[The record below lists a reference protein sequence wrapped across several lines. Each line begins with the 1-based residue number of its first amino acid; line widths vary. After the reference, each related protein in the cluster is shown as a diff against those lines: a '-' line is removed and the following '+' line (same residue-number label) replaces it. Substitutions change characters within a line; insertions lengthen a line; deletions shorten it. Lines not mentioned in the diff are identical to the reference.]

1 MQRHILPSILAVALA
16 LGGCAQPP
24 NTNVE
29 SYKGNLRGAGV
40 LPFTGRATVVT
51 ASASPQQDIL
61 HMFED
66 GYGLIEYVDY
76 TGSDDAADTAITYAK
91 TIGASHVVL
100 NSRYRGTRQEMDPAL
115 MLSPLV
121 AALFPKTVV
130 YRQNT
135 ALFFAP
141 LERRG
146 VGLYLLNLTA
156 ESRKPLA
163 NQDVH
168 NGVVVAATRPGSPG
182 RTAGLLPGDIVVRV
196 DKRIVLD
203 REGFGAAL
211 GEIAGEHS
219 FQVVRG
225 SETLDLRASVPQAW

>member
-1 MQRHILPSILAVALA
+1 MRRLSLPSLVVVALA
-16 LGGCAQPP
+16 LCGCAQPP

-40 LPFTGRATVVT
+40 LPFAGRATVVT
-51 ASASPQQDIL
+51 ASASAQQDIL
-61 HMFED
+61 RMFED

-115 MLSPLV
+115 LLSPLV

-141 LERRG
+141 LERKG
-146 VGLYLLNLTA
+146 VGLYLLNLTT
-156 ESRKPLA
+156 ESRKQLD
-163 NQDVH
+163 NQNIH

-182 RTAGLLPGDIVVRV
+182 RAAGLLPGDVIVGV
-196 DKRIVLD
+196 DSRTVLD
-203 REGFGAAL
+203 REGFGGAL
-211 GEIAGEHS
+211 GEIAGDHV

-225 SETLDLRASVPQAW
+225 GETVLARVAVPQDW

>member
-1 MQRHILPSILAVALA
+1 MPHCRFLSTLVLALA
-16 LGGCAQPP
+16 LAGCAQPP
-24 NTNVE
+24 NTNTA

-40 LPFTGRATVVT
+40 LPFAGRATVVP
-51 ASASPQQDIL
+51 ASGSAQQDIL
-61 HMFED
+61 RMFED
-66 GYGLIEYVDY
+66 GYGLIEYLDY
-76 TGSDDAADTAITYAK
+76 TGADDAADTAINYAR

-130 YRQNT
+130 YNQNT

-156 ESRKPLA
+156 ESRKQLA
-163 NQDVH
+163 SSRVQ
-168 NGVVVAATRPGSPG
+168 NGVVVAAVRPGSPG
-182 RTAGLLPGDIVVRV
+182 RVAGLQPGDIIVAIDNRT
-196 DKRIVLD
+196 VLD
-203 REGFGAAL
+203 REGFGNAI
-211 GEIAGEHS
+211 GEIAGDHT
-219 FQVVRG
+219 FKLVRG
-225 SETLDLRASVPQAW
+225 SEVMEARLSVPQIW

>member
-1 MQRHILPSILAVALA
+1 MPRRLLPSVVVVTLA

-40 LPFTGRATVVT
+40 LPFTGRATVVS

-61 HMFED
+61 RMFED
-66 GYGLIEYVDY
+66 GYGLIEYLDY
-76 TGSDDAADTAITYAK
+76 TGSDDAADTAINYAAK
-91 TIGASHVVL
+91 IGASHVVL

-146 VGLYLLNLTA
+146 VGVYLLNLTA
-156 ESRKPLA
+156 ESRKQLA
-163 NQDVH
+163 NQNIH

-182 RTAGLLPGDIVVRV
+182 RTAGLLPGDIVVQV
-196 DKRIVLD
+196 DKRMVLD
-203 REGFGAAL
+203 REGFGRAM
-211 GEIAGEHS
+211 GEIAGEHV
-219 FQVVRG
+219 FRIIRG
-225 SETLDLRASVPQAW
+225 GDTVETPVSVPPGW

>member
-1 MQRHILPSILAVALA
+1 MRHRFLSPLILTGLL

-40 LPFTGRATVVT
+40 MPFAGRATVVP
-51 ASASPQQDIL
+51 ASVSAQQDIL
-61 HMFED
+61 RMFED
-66 GYGLIEYVDY
+66 GYGLIEYLDY
-76 TGSDDAADTAITYAK
+76 TGADDPAETAIAYAK

-115 MLSPLV
+115 LLSPLV

-130 YRQNT
+130 YNQNT

-146 VGLYLLNLTA
+146 VGLYLLNLTRD
-156 ESRKPLA
+156 SRKQLA
-163 NQDVH
+163 NPEIQ
-168 NGVVVAATRPGSPG
+168 NGVVVAAVRPGSPG
-182 RTAGLLPGDIVVRV
+182 RVAGLMPGDVIVAIDERP
-196 DKRIVLD
+196 VLD
-203 REGFGAAL
+203 REGFGAAI
-211 GEIAGEHS
+211 GQIAGDHT
-219 FQVVRG
+219 FRLLRG
-225 SETLDLRASVPQAW
+225 AQMVDARVSVPQIW

>member
-1 MQRHILPSILAVALA
+1 MPRRRLSVLITL
-16 LGGCAQPP
+16 LGLCACAQPP

-40 LPFTGRATVVT
+40 LPFSGRATVIG

-61 HMFED
+61 RMFED

-76 TGSDDAADTAITYAK
+76 TGSDDAADTAITYAAK
-91 TIGASHVVL
+91 IGASHVVL

-115 MLSPLV
+115 VLSPVV
-121 AALFPKTVV
+121 AALFPKTVI

-146 VGLYLLNLTA
+146 VGVYLLNLTA
-156 ESRKPLA
+156 ENRRQQALDPA
-163 NQDVH
+163 AQ

-182 RTAGLLPGDIVVRV
+182 RIAGLLPGDIITAV
-196 DKRIVLD
+196 DGRPVAD
-203 REGFGAAL
+203 REGFGRAI
-211 GEIAGEHS
+211 GEIAGDHT
-219 FQVVRG
+219 FRMVRG
-225 SETLDLRASVPQAW
+225 GEAMEARMAVPQYW

>member
-1 MQRHILPSILAVALA
+1 MMLMLTLC
-16 LGGCAQPP
+16 GCAQPP

-40 LPFTGRATVVT
+40 LPFAGRATVIG

-61 HMFED
+61 RMFED
-66 GYGLIEYVDY
+66 GYGLIEYLDY
-76 TGSDDAADTAITYAK
+76 TGSDDAADTAITYAAK
-91 TIGASHVVL
+91 IGASHVVL

-130 YRQNT
+130 YHQNT

-146 VGLYLLNLTA
+146 VGIYLLNLTA
-156 ESRKPLA
+156 ENRRQQALDPA
-163 NQDVH
+163 AQ

-182 RTAGLLPGDIVVRV
+182 RIAGLLPGDI
-196 DKRIVLD
+196 IVAVNHRQVAD
-203 REGFGAAL
+203 REGFGQAI
-211 GEIAGEHS
+211 GEIAGDHT
-219 FQVVRG
+219 FRIVRSG
-225 SETLDLRASVPQAW
+225 QTVEKSVNVPMGW